1 MMIHD
6 ITVLVGPHKKRMRV
20 GRGMGSGKGRTCG
33 RGHNG
38 AGSRSG
44 SGGSIRAGREG
55 GQMPLFRRF
64 PKRGFSNAQFRKL
77 YHTINI
83 KVLEARFD
91 AGADVTAESLAGAG
105 LIPNTRLPVKILGE
119 GALTKKLNVTAAA
132 YSASAK
138 QKITDAGGAAN
149 VA

>member
-6 ITVLVGPHKKRMRV
+6 ITKQVGPHKKRKRV
-20 GRGMGSGKGRTCG
+20 GRGMGSGRGKTCG

-38 AGSRSG
+38 AGSRAG

-64 PKRGFSNAQFRKL
+64 PKRGFSNALFRKH
-77 YHTINI
+77 YHAINV
-83 KVLEARFD
+83 KALEARFES
-91 AGADVTAESLAGAG
+91 GADVTPDTLVSVG
-105 LIPNTRLPVKILGE
+105 LIPNTKLPVKVLGE
-119 GALTKKLNVTAAA
+119 GELSKKLNITVAA

-138 QKITDAGGAAN
+138 QKIADAGGTAN
-149 VA
+149 LV

>member
-6 ITVLVGPHKKRMRV
+6 ITVQVGAHKKRKHV
-20 GRGMGSGKGRTCG
+20 GRGMGSGHGKTCG

-38 AGSRSG
+38 AGSRAG

-64 PKRGFSNAQFRKL
+64 PKRGFSNALFRKH
-77 YHTINI
+77 YQTINI
-83 KVLEARFD
+83 KALEARFE
-91 AGADVTAESLAGAG
+91 AGADVTADTLAKSG
-105 LIPNTRLPVKILGE
+105 LIPNTRLPIKILGE
-119 GALTKKLNVTAAA
+119 GELTKKLNVTVAA
-132 YSASAK
+132 YSASAQ
-138 QKITDAGGAAN
+138 QKITAAGGSAL